1 MMSENK
7 TAISKYRH
15 IISAIT
21 ADYFAHGR
29 RIIRSVQPQPD
40 YTLLLHFDNGECR
53 RLDMNPAIQAGGV
66 FKHLAAWQDF
76 RRVYLDVRHCVSWDI
91 DPNVDSETVWN
102 NKIDLDPDGCYL
114 DSTPIA

>member
-1 MMSENK
+1 MPK
-7 TAISKYRH
+7 TAAEYR
-15 IISAIT
+15 ALGFDPAA
-21 ADYFAHGR
+21 ADYFARGR
-29 RIIRSVQPQPD
+29 RTIRSVEPQPD
-40 YTLLLHFDNGECR
+40 FTLLLRFDNGECR

-76 RRVYLDVRHCVSWDI
+76 RRVYLDARHCVSWDI

>member
-29 RIIRSVQPQPD
+29 RIIRSVQPD
-40 YTLLLHFDNGECR
+40 YTLLLS
-53 RLDMNPAIQAGGV
+53 
-66 FKHLAAWQDF
+66 F
-76 RRVYLDVRHCVSWDI
+76 R
-91 DPNVDSETVWN
+91 
-102 NKIDLDPDGCYL
+102 
-114 DSTPIA
+114 

>member
-29 RIIRSVQPQPD
+29 RIIRSVQPD
-40 YTLLLHFDNGECR
+40 YTLLLRFDNGECR
-53 RLDMNPAIQAGGV
+53 RLDMNPVIQAVCSSTWPRGRTSAVSILMPGT
-66 FKHLAAWQDF
+66 AF
-76 RRVYLDVRHCVSWDI
+76 RGILTRMWTVKPPETTKSTLTRMDVSR
-91 DPNVDSETVWN
+91 TVHQ
-102 NKIDLDPDGCYL
+102 
-114 DSTPIA
+114 